1 MDGDKALCFV
11 RERYALPS
19 GDFDRGRNQQRLLKA
34 MINKAVSPK
43 IITNYSNILPFI
55 EYVLYEISG
64 SPVS

>member
-43 IITNYSNILPFI
+43 SLQTIQIFYKQ
-55 EYVLYEISG
+55 
-64 SPVS
+64 